1 MCSNSTSRSTSSSPG
16 SDHAR
21 SGLST
26 LIKDDEIYQPHPD
39 SGDDFGDA
47 GTGRIMSPD
56 NHRDPE
62 ALLRQIEAAERA
74 EHRGPLK
81 IFLGYA
87 SGVGKS
93 FKLFDEGRRR
103 RERGE
108 DVVIGAMQPEWDGGV
123 AAAIRALPRIPTKDD
138 QGVPVIDVAAVI
150 ARHPQVCLVD
160 GLAYD
165 NPAGS
170 RHPRRYQD
178 VEDLLEAGIAVLTSI
193 NLEYI
198 AEQQE
203 FVQHVLGRTGT
214 ETVPQEFI
222 DRADE
227 VVVVDAPTGAET
239 GIEEQKLSQL
249 RQRALLL
256 TADVVDRQLESYL
269 LLHGIQS
276 TWGTQERIL
285 VCMTPRANAAR
296 MLSSGRRNA
305 DRFHGEL
312 FAVYVMQQ
320 NLTAED
326 HMALERNL
334 TLARAQSAHVEMLE
348 GKDAVD
354 TILQYARTHGI
365 TQIFVGHNLR
375 HGWRSRLGGTH
386 LDRLIQGAEGMDVR
400 VFPQ

>member
-1 MCSNSTSRSTSSSPG
+1 VNVEPR
-16 SDHAR
+16 
-21 SGLST
+21 
-26 LIKDDEIYQPHPD
+26 
-39 SGDDFGDA
+39 
-47 GTGRIMSPD
+47 
-56 NHRDPE
+56 RDPE
-62 ALLRQIEAAERA
+62 ALLRQVEAAERA
-74 EHRGPLK
+74 ARRGQLK

-93 FKLFDEGRRR
+93 FKLLDEGRRR

-108 DVVIGAMQPEWDGGV
+108 DVVVAALQPELTPDIAEV
-123 AAAIRALPRIPTKDD
+123 IHALPIIPTKDVS
-138 QGVPVIDVAAVI
+138 GVPVIDVPAVI
-150 ARHPQVCLVD
+150 ARRPQVALVD

-170 RHPRRYQD
+170 RHAKRFED
-178 VEDLLEAGIAVLTSI
+178 VEELLEAGVSVTTSI

-203 FVQHVLGRTGT
+203 FVRGVVGEKKGD
-214 ETVPQEFI
+214 TVPQSFI

-227 VVVVDAPTGAET
+227 VVVVDAPAEAET
-239 GIEEQKLSQL
+239 GIEAQQLSQL

-256 TADVVDRQLESYL
+256 TADVVDRELEAYL
-269 LLHGIQS
+269 RLHGIQS

-296 MLSSGRRNA
+296 MLASGRRNA

-312 FAVYVMQQ
+312 LAIYVMQE
-320 NLTAED
+320 NLTDED
-326 HMALERNL
+326 RMALDRNI
-334 TLARAQSAHVEMLE
+334 TLARAQQAHVETLE
-348 GKDAVD
+348 GKDPVK
-354 TILQYARTHGI
+354 TILEYARSHGI

-375 HGWRSRLGGTH
+375 RSWRNRLGGTP
-386 LDRLIQGAEGMDVR
+386 LDQLVRGAEGIDVR